1 MFTEKQASFNLA
13 ATGLPCLTEEAASS
27 GSPRNL
33 SLSFPLSLAACS
45 RFDPSLQTPEEMTA
59 FRRVC
64 TTEEEKKNRLFHIL
78 ITRSHVMH
86 PTSFLI
92 GYECLGPAEKGQHTS
107 LTYAHANMHP
117 RRPGGVAAA
126 DTTWRVSLSF
136 GFENIKQISPT
147 GGWCL

>member
-27 GSPRNL
+27 GSPRNLSL

-64 TTEEEKKNRLFHIL
+64 TTEEEKKNRDFF
-78 ITRSHVMH
+78 TFWS
-86 PTSFLI
+86 
-92 GYECLGPAEKGQHTS
+92 
-107 LTYAHANMHP
+107 
-117 RRPGGVAAA
+117 PGHM
-126 DTTWRVSLSF
+126 
-136 GFENIKQISPT
+136 
-147 GGWCL
+147 